1 MRSIKAKLLLQ
12 TMAGVLVVALLGM
25 LSATW
30 VTVADHQD
38 QTRATMNAALDLVT
52 RDLDRLAAEMATTA
66 AAEARAP
73 TVITAATSLRAL
85 DVQGLRDIG
94 DDVRAS
100 QGLKAIQYLRHTAR
114 NQGLDLVAFYDIDGV
129 TAYATGEAVRL
140 VSADETGAGHHLAPG
155 SPSAPVRYADDLW
168 RPVPPDP
175 SVPLVPSD
183 LPIGTARFVDPGDG
197 GLALEAA
204 ASVTIIVPSPDSYD
218 DMTVTAGAVLLRATI
233 DGALPHASFGNI
245 GMDVTLFTAAG
256 RPVALGDAPRGPRLS
271 DLVST
276 PGAVTTADTPLVET
290 VHRGAPCYALIRPYR
305 HDGRTVAW
313 LAAITPKTAVAV
325 GTRKIILLQS
335 LGLLVGL
342 LVAVAVALVTGRIL
356 SRPIVAV
363 ATQMRDIATTQDF
376 GRRVTVHGH
385 DEVATLAHAFNEMAA
400 ELETTTAGMRA
411 AEAKY
416 RGIFENSAEGL
427 FQSTVSGRLVT
438 GNPALARMFGYD
450 TQDELYAAGAHI
462 EASTYVHPEDRAT
475 FLTALR
481 RDGKV
486 VDHEV
491 DLRRKDGGVFQAL
504 IRAHVGPPDA
514 DGERLIEG
522 SVRDVSARKEKEQAV
537 QARLAAEA
545 ATRAKSAFLA
555 HMSHEIR
562 TPLNAISGMS
572 RLLTRPG
579 LDADR
584 HRDHARKILRASRT
598 LEGILNDI
606 LDVSKIEAGQ
616 LTLESV
622 PFLLDDVMR
631 QVTDL
636 ISLPAEDKGLAVT
649 IQVAPDVPQALCGD
663 PLRLGQ
669 VLSNLAT
676 NAVKFTSHGEI
687 EITVGVAAS
696 HGGAVRLSMAVRDTG
711 IGIDPAQQPRLF
723 QPFTQADSSITRRFG
738 GTGLGLTICRH
749 IVGLMGGT
757 IGVHSRPGVGSTFH
771 FSVCL
776 RRGSD
781 ESKTPAAASPVPNPE
796 ALVAL
801 RGARVLLVEDNPFNQ
816 DVARTLLTDVGM
828 SVDVAADG
836 HEGVAMALRGVYDVV
851 LMDLHMPVMDG
862 YTATA
867 ALRADP
873 RCAHVPVIAM
883 TAQTLAENRETGL
896 AMGLTDHV
904 PKPVDPDRLYAV
916 LMTWIR
922 RAPPSTA
929 WDTRPAALA
938 PVSNSATPAATPISV
953 DTVTEVFDV
962 DRALR
967 HLNGNTARLR
977 PLMDAFRTR
986 FAGAADDIAA
996 SLAAG
1001 DGASAFRAA
1010 HALKGIAGTLG
1021 AGALEATAAALTQT
1035 LRSAALGPGTNGR
1048 EYGAGLSDHL
1058 GAMRA
1063 DLGRAVA
1070 AADAFVS
1077 SSHAL
1082 TPGAPAAPVAAS
1094 ATNPRPLE
1102 AAITDLTDLLERQ
1115 GFGARR
1121 TFAALRPRLQGR
1133 APATA
1138 LADLEEALGRLDFAA
1153 ARTAWSEVRTAV
1165 DAVAMTVAVGSTRR
1179 GARETVL
1186 DGGEAHR

>member
-30 VTVADHQD
+30 VTVTDHQD
-38 QTRATMNAALDLVT
+38 QTRDTMNAALDLVA
-52 RDLDRLAAEMATTA
+52 RDLDRLAAEMAATA
-66 AAEARAP
+66 VAEARATP
-73 TVITAATSLRAL
+73 VIRAATDLRAL
-85 DVQGLRDIG
+85 DAQGLRDAG
-94 DDVRAS
+94 DDLRAS
-100 QGLKAIQYLRHTAR
+100 LAIKAIQYLRHTAR
-114 NQGLDLVAFYDIDGV
+114 NQDLDLVAFYGLNGV

-140 VSADETGAGHHLAPG
+140 VSTDETGVRHHLAPG
-155 SPSAPVRYADDLW
+155 NPSAPVHHADGLW

-175 SVPLVPSD
+175 SVPLAPSD
-183 LPIGTARFVDPGDG
+183 LPLGKAWFVDPGDG
-197 GLALEAA
+197 GLVLEAA
-204 ASVTIIVPSPDSYD
+204 APLTIIVPNPESHD
-218 DMTVTAGAVLLRATI
+218 DMTVNAGAVLLRATI
-233 DGALPHASFGNI
+233 GGALPHASFGSI
-245 GMDVTLFTAAG
+245 GINVAVFTADG
-256 RPVALGDAPRGPRLS
+256 RAVAVGDAPGGATLS
-271 DLVST
+271 ELVST
-276 PGAVTTADTPLVET
+276 PGAVIAADTPLVDA
-290 VHRGAPCYALIRPYR
+290 VHKGTPSYALIRPYQY
-305 HDGRTVAW
+305 DGRTVAW

-325 GTRKIILLQS
+325 GTRKIILLQT

-342 LVAVAVALVTGRIL
+342 LVAAAVALVTGRIL

-385 DEVATLAHAFNEMAA
+385 DEVATLAQAFNEMAA
-400 ELETTTAGMRA
+400 ELESTTAGMRA

-450 TQDELYAAGAHI
+450 TQEELYAAGARI
-462 EASTYVHPEDRAT
+462 EATSYVHPEDRAS
-475 FLTALR
+475 FLATLR

-491 DLRRKDGGVFQAL
+491 DLKRKNGSTFQAL
-504 IRAHVGPPDA
+504 IRAHIGPPDI

-522 SVRDVSARKEKEQAV
+522 SVRDISARKEKDQAV

-579 LDADR
+579 LDADQ

-598 LEGILNDI
+598 LEGILSDI

-649 IQVAPDVPQALCGD
+649 IHVDPDVPGTLRGD

-676 NAVKFTSHGEI
+676 NAVKFTHHGEI
-687 EITVGVAAS
+687 EITVSVAES
-696 HGGAVRLSMAVRDTG
+696 HGASVRLSMAVRDTG
-711 IGIDPAQQPRLF
+711 IGIDPAQQSRLF
-723 QPFTQADSSITRRFG
+723 QPFTQADNSITRRFG

-749 IVGLMGGT
+749 IIGLMGGT
-757 IGVHSRPGVGSTFH
+757 IGVHSRPGVGSTFR
-771 FSVCL
+771 FSVWL
-776 RRGSD
+776 RRDSG
-781 ESKTPAAASPVPNPE
+781 ETKTPATTSPSPNPE
-796 ALVAL
+796 ALATL

-816 DVARTLLTDVGM
+816 DVARTLLTDVDM

-836 HEGVAMALRGVYDVV
+836 HEGVAMALRGGYDVV
-851 LMDLHMPVMDG
+851 LMDLQMPVMDG

-867 ALRADP
+867 ALRADA
-873 RCAHVPVIAM
+873 RGAHVPVIAM
-883 TAQTLAENRETGL
+883 TAHTLAEERETGL
-896 AMGLTDHV
+896 AMGLTDYV

-916 LMTWIR
+916 LMRWVR
-922 RAPPSTA
+922 RASPSTA
-929 WDTRPAALA
+929 RDTHPAAPA
-938 PVSNSATPAATPISV
+938 PASDDATTATAPITV
-953 DTVTEVFDV
+953 NTVTEVFDI

-967 HLNGNTARLR
+967 HLNGNAARLR

-986 FAGAADDIAA
+986 FAGVADDIAA

-1021 AGALEATAAALTQT
+1021 AGSLEATARAVTDA
-1035 LRSAALGPGTNGR
+1035 LRSATLSLDMEGR
-1048 EYGAGLSDHL
+1048 DSGAGLSDQL
-1058 GAMRA
+1058 DAMRA
-1063 DLGRAVA
+1063 DLSRAVA

-1077 SSHAL
+1077 SSPWL
-1082 TPGAPAAPVAAS
+1082 SPGAPEPAVTAPD
-1094 ATNPRPLE
+1094 TDPRPLE
-1102 AAITDLTDLLERQ
+1102 AAITDLTTLLEQQ

-1121 TFAALRPRLQGR
+1121 SFAALRPRLR
-1133 APATA
+1133 DRVPATA

-1153 ARTAWSEVRTAV
+1153 ARTAWGEALTAM
-1165 DAVAMTVAVGSTRR
+1165 DTATMTVAKAGDT
-1179 GARETVL
+1179 ETVL
-1186 DGGEAHR
+1186 DSGEAHP